1 MVNKGEKMTPLKIY
15 DRSVT
20 GKWDLKKFVEYHRDI
35 NNVIEFTERRGKPLT
50 IEYIDDN
57 LNVVRTLKIKG
68 DEKKFLEYEARIN
81 KLLKGEL
88 PE

>member
-1 MVNKGEKMTPLKIY
+1 MKDTPLKIY
-15 DRSVT
+15 DSSVT

-57 LNVVRTLKIKG
+57 LNVIHTSKFKG
-68 DEKKFLEYEARIN
+68 NKKNFMEYEAILE